1 MLLFSKNTARRVVC
15 CQFFRSSD
23 VYISITH
30 VALPLLMLAHVRN
43 QATSWQRL
51 MHAKRVI
58 ILKLL
63 FLSSIIVFII
73 NN

>member
-51 MHAKRVI
+51 IQA
-58 ILKLL
+58 
-63 FLSSIIVFII
+63 
-73 NN
+73 

>member
-51 MHAKRVI
+51 MQAKRAFYFKI
-58 ILKLL
+58 IVLKLYYC
-63 FLSSIIVFII
+63 IHYK
-73 NN
+73 